1 MTYWLL
7 RRPFLFIALI
17 IVLALLPA
25 GFFQYTL
32 LTENPEKYLTH
43 PAADEMVGYFSRDPT
58 GSVIELAYAGFER
71 EQIRR
76 GILPLWSPHQS
87 LGHPFIADTLNSAL
101 LAPLNILR
109 YALPPTYWDVIFIVN
124 LILGCWF
131 IFLLARSYR
140 LDRRSALIASVSMLA
155 IGNIQTHLQVSS
167 IALVTTWIPL
177 VLYGIELQI
186 AAVRPR
192 FAWAC
197 LVAGLFGVITGGHA
211 TITLFAI
218 GFVAFYTLLRLIQAG
233 PVWPPLSRIAGA
245 GLVAFLLAGAQ
256 WLPFV
261 GYVAFRGNTFVDY
274 YSLLR
279 VTLRAAPAFVLPYV
293 YGPLNSSLTET
304 VPAVNLGEY
313 WSVGWLAPAL
323 MVFFVAGIQAT
334 RRRKE
339 ALALILA
346 SVPIVFWAFGIPPI
360 SFLSKL
366 PFFNRL
372 RGYYGLVTISFVAP
386 LLVGFG
392 YQALVTQAKR
402 IRPALI
408 WTAVVFA
415 VAVAVAAVTLGSG
428 GVPVRAALNYVGS
441 RSAFAMVWGFGV
453 AVLTSYI
460 AGHRNPH
467 QRDRL
472 FWVILAAIVLSAL
485 GYFSWGAREAIFTA
499 RRSAALCFVAV
510 LVAATLPRLRYMLA
524 PVTAVGIIVTGM
536 VIRAAPNHLYHRHNI
551 FEAPSYM
558 QFLMRNQRPEFRS
571 YGMEG
576 YLFPNFSAA
585 HNISSVNILTAMV
598 TRQVDRFFR
607 AYLDVYQGPEQFMGV
622 RSSVSQPLGNWP
634 IDQVAAHKR
643 FWDYIGVRYYV
654 SSDEGLFSVNPLPT
668 GSVPEQL
675 TAPLRAHINCPSSPV
690 NSVCFYL
697 GTYKHRNEGAVTVKA
712 VDQTAN
718 NVSEA
723 RIDSATVRDLAC
735 TKFTFPKNICESGRN
750 LTLEISHQHTA
761 ADSTIAV
768 FRTPAGEPASQ
779 ALVPRV
785 SGWRV
790 AFQDSETRGRVWENP
805 DARPRAYLAPE
816 SAAAPD
822 WQSAQELF
830 AASEDLHRTAFIE
843 VPSARCRSNPDFPAG
858 NEAAQL
864 IGFHMEANRVIARV
878 NAFTAGTFVLVDT
891 FMPGWIARVDGAPQ
905 AVLPVNG
912 TFRGA
917 CINSPGIH
925 EIEFDYDPREWKAG
939 VLLSLTGCAFVA
951 AFAALTLRRRAPK
964 PQMVVAKRVG

>member
-7 RRPFLFIALI
+7 RRPFLFIALT
-17 IVLALLPA
+17 IVLVLFPA
-25 GFFQYTL
+25 GFFHYTL

-43 PAADEMVGYFSRDPT
+43 PSDEMVGYFSRDPT
-58 GSVIELAYAGFER
+58 GSVVELADAGFER

-76 GILPLWSPHQS
+76 GILPLWNPHQS
-87 LGHPFIADTLNSAL
+87 LGHPFIADTLPSAL

-124 LILGCWF
+124 FILGCWF
-131 IFLLARSYR
+131 VFLLARSYR

-177 VLYGIELQI
+177 ALFGVELQI

-197 LVAGLFGVITGGHA
+197 LVAGLFGVITGGHP
-211 TITLFAI
+211 TITLFALA
-218 GFVAFYTLLRLIQAG
+218 FVASYALLRLIKAG
-233 PVWPPLSRIAGA
+233 PFGPPLCRIAAA
-245 GLVAFLLAGAQ
+245 GLVAFLLTGAQ

-261 GYVAFRGNTFVDY
+261 GYVAFRGNTFADY
-274 YSLLR
+274 YSALR
-279 VTLRAAPAFVLPYV
+279 LTLRTVPAFVLPYI
-293 YGPLNSSLTET
+293 YGPLNSNLTET
-304 VPAVNLGEY
+304 VPAVNIGEY
-313 WSVGWLAPAL
+313 WSIGWLAPAL
-323 MVFFVAGIQAT
+323 MVFLIAGILAA
-334 RRRKE
+334 RRTKE
-339 ALALILA
+339 ALTLLLA
-346 SVPIVFWAFGIPPI
+346 SAPIVFWAFGIPPI
-360 SFLSKL
+360 SFLAKL

-392 YQALVTQAKR
+392 YQAVVTQAKR

-415 VAVAVAAVTLGSG
+415 LAVAGAAVTLGSG
-428 GVPVRAALNYVGS
+428 GVPVRAALNYVGV
-441 RSAFAMVWGFGV
+441 RSAFPVVWGFGV
-453 AVLTSYI
+453 GVFTSYI
-460 AGHRNPH
+460 VDRRKPH

-472 FWVILAAIVLSAL
+472 FWVILGGIVFSAL
-485 GYFSWGAREAIFTA
+485 CFFSWGSREAIVTA
-499 RRSAALCFVAV
+499 RWSAALCFVAV
-510 LVAATLPRLRYMLA
+510 LVAAARPRLRCILA

-536 VIRAAPNHLYHRHNI
+536 AIRAAPNHLYRRHDI
-551 FEAPSYM
+551 FETPAYM

-576 YLFPNFSAA
+576 YLFPEFSAA
-585 HNISSVNILTAMV
+585 HNVSSVNILTGMV

-607 AYLDVYQGPEQFMGV
+607 AYLDGFQGPEQFMGV
-622 RSSVSQPLGNWP
+622 RSSVSQPLGSWP
-634 IDQVAAHKR
+634 IDQVVAHKR

-654 SSDEGLFSVNPLPT
+654 TSDGGLFSVNPVPT
-668 GSVPEQL
+668 GSVPEQV
-675 TAPLRAHINCPSSPV
+675 TAPLRTHINCPSSPV

-697 GTYKHRNEGAVTVKA
+697 GTYRRRNEGTVTVKA
-712 VDQTAN
+712 VDQTGH

-723 RIDSATVRDLAC
+723 HVDSATVRDLAC
-735 TKFTFPKNICESGRN
+735 TKFTFPDNICKSDRN
-750 LTLEISHQHTA
+750 PTLEISHQHTA
-761 ADSTIAV
+761 ADSAIAV

-790 AFQDSETRGRVWENP
+790 VFQDPETRGRVWENP

-816 SAAAPD
+816 SAAAPN
-822 WQSAQELF
+822 WQTAQELF
-830 AASEDLHRTAFIE
+830 AASEDLHRTAFVE
-843 VPSARCRSNPDFPAG
+843 APSARCRSTPDFPAG
-858 NEAAQL
+858 RDAAQL
-864 IGFHMEANRVIARV
+864 VGFHMEANRVIVRL
-878 NAFTAGTFVLVDT
+878 NAFTAGTFVLVDS
-891 FMPGWIARVDGAPQ
+891 FMPGWTARVDGAPQ
-905 AVLPVNG
+905 AVFPVNG

-917 CINSPGIH
+917 CINSPGTH
-925 EIEFDYDPREWKAG
+925 EIVFDYDPREWKAG
-939 VLLSLTGCAFVA
+939 VLLSLMGCAFVA
-951 AFAALTLRRRAPK
+951 TFAALTLRRRRSLI
-964 PQMVVAKRVG
+964 RVKWQ